1 MMSIRLVWLLPFLFY
16 SLNACADWNMSLA
29 YKPID
34 AREGNFYAKITG
46 WDTQDDRPNPLCGC
60 QRSDDYCSLYFG
72 YNGSAFD
79 IGIYFPEIRTSKTLG
94 ELGKYFISRGFLNR
108 EYASRRYPPQAPVC
122 FSFGYKHTT
131 DISGSVGYWRLPG
144 GEQCVPAV
152 VTPNVCDLREQRVEL
167 DHGKLRPEVVNGS
180 TASAQ
185 LTVACSFALNV
196 RIMSS
201 DRSGVIYFNE
211 RKQFRSDLKINGV
224 DLGSGLVV
232 QATSAGAALTLTS
245 TLSGY
250 DGSVGEFQ
258 GNKVIIV
265 SLP

>member
-1 MMSIRLVWLLPFLFY
+1 M
-16 SLNACADWNMSLA
+16 
-29 YKPID
+29 
-34 AREGNFYAKITG
+34 
-46 WDTQDDRPNPLCGC
+46 
-60 QRSDDYCSLYFG
+60 
-72 YNGSAFD
+72 
-79 IGIYFPEIRTSKTLG
+79 
-94 ELGKYFISRGFLNR
+94 
-108 EYASRRYPPQAPVC
+108 
-122 FSFGYKHTT
+122 
-131 DISGSVGYWRLPG
+131 
-144 GEQCVPAV
+144 PAV